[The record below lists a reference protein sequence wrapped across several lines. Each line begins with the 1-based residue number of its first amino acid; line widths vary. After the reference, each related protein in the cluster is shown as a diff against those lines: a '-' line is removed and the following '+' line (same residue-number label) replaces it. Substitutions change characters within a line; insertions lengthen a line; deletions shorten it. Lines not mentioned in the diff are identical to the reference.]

1 MFKTI
6 NPNLDE
12 GQTGDPKALQL
23 ADTRAIIRKKIEGPD
38 GSPSWTKAR
47 DMGQTM
53 VPTMAAATIVRF
65 ATGETVKPSAWTIK
79 KLSQEADFKLM
90 LVPAGAIAPPGSFEI

>member
-1 MFKTI
+1 MFDALNQT
-6 NPNLDE
+6 LDE
-12 GQTGDPKALQL
+12 GQTGDPKALAL

-38 GSPSWTKAR
+38 GRPSWTKAR

-65 ATGETVKPSAWTIK
+65 ATGETVRPSAWTIK
-79 KLSQEADFKLM
+79 KLSQEANYRLM
-90 LVPAGAIAPPGSFEI
+90 LVPADAVAPSGSFEI